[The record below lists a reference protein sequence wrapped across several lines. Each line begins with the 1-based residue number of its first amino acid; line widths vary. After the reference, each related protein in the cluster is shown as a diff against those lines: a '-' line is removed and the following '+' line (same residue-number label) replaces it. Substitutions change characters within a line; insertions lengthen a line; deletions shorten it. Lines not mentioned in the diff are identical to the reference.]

1 MADADWDAVERIY
14 GEGIDD
20 GSATFEA
27 SPPTWEA
34 FDAGRLAVGRLV
46 AVDDAGAVTGWAAAA
61 PVSQRPA
68 YRGVVEH
75 SVYVARS
82 ARGAGI
88 GRDLLATLIA
98 ETEAAGLWMIQASIF
113 PENTAS
119 LRLHEAQG
127 FRTVGY
133 RERIARST
141 RGPFAGQWRNTVLI
155 ERRSGVVG
163 AD

>member
-1 MADADWDAVERIY
+1 MTTADWPEVERIY

-20 GSATFEA
+20 GSATFET
-27 SPPTWEA
+27 SPPTWES
-34 FDAGRLAVGRLV
+34 FDTGRLELGRLV
-46 AVDDAGAVTGWAAAA
+46 AVDGGGAVLGWAAVS
-61 PVSQRPA
+61 PVSTREV

-88 GRDLLATLIA
+88 GRDLLSALIA
-98 ETEAAGLWMIQASIF
+98 ETESAGIWMIQASVF
-113 PENTAS
+113 ADNVAS

-127 FRTVGY
+127 FRTVGH
-133 RERIARST
+133 RERIARSA
-141 RGPFAGQWRNTVLI
+141 RGPFAGQWRNTILI

-163 AD
+163 MD